1 MAVSEALKGTYD
13 YRLVVLSVLIAT
25 LASYAALDLAGRVT
39 AARGHVR
46 LAWLAG
52 GAFAMGLGIW
62 SMHYVGMLAY
72 SLPVPILYDWPTVV
86 VSLLAAIYASGVALF
101 VVSRERMGLW
111 SAGIGGVAMGIGIAA
126 MHYIGMDAM
135 RLRAMCHYSPSVVA
149 LSVMLA
155 IVISLVALWL
165 TFSLRSDSGSAGWRK
180 GASAILMGA
189 AIPVMH
195 YTGMAAV
202 SYVPMDTAPDLSHA
216 LEISAVG
223 LGAIAL
229 VTLTVL
235 SLAILTSLIDRRFT
249 AQSLELSLSE
259 QRYKQLVES
268 AQVIIWRQNVETS
281 AFSFINH
288 EVEELLGYDPGEFL
302 ADENFWL
309 NHLHPEDRDIAESFR
324 RAAAEGRGP
333 QCFEHRMVSAGGDAI
348 WLKTSVSL
356 ISGSGISGSGGDKAE
371 LAGVMAD
378 ITERKH
384 AQEAAEAASR
394 AKSQFLANMSHEL
407 RTPMNAII
415 GYSDLLIDEANESGD
430 TGLQQA
436 IPDLDRIRGAGK
448 QLLALINDILD
459 LSKIEAGKI
468 DLHYEEFEMRDLIA
482 DVRTVSEPL
491 AATNGNQL
499 RLEFEEGVIC
509 CDLVRV
515 RQILFNLLGNA
526 CKFTQAGTVGL
537 TVAFGG
543 NPSGVGSPPGE
554 LVKFQVRDSGI
565 GISAEQI
572 ERVFEVFAQADSSTT
587 RRYGGTGLG
596 LAITKNFCELLDGR
610 IEVESAPGEGTV
622 FTVWLPRY
630 GRKAA
635 KAKSRDQAASK
646 SLAMV

>member
-1 MAVSEALKGTYD
+1 MAATEALKGTYD

-39 AARGHVR
+39 AAHGRAR

-52 GAFAMGLGIW
+52 GASAMGLGIW

-72 SLPVPILYDWPTVV
+72 SLPVPILYDWPTVL
-86 VSLLAAIYASGVALF
+86 VSLLAAVCASGIALF
-101 VVSRERMGLW
+101 VVSRERMSAA
-111 SAGIGGVAMGIGIAA
+111 SAGVGGVAMGIGIAA
-126 MHYIGMDAM
+126 MHYTGMEAM
-135 RLRAMCHYSPSVVA
+135 RLPAMCHYSPGIVA
-149 LSVMLA
+149 LSVLLA

-165 TFSLRSDSGSAGWRK
+165 TFSLRDDSGKQGWRK
-180 GASAILMGA
+180 PASAILMGA

-202 SYVPMDTAPDLSHA
+202 SYIPMDARADLTHA
-216 LEISAVG
+216 LEISALG
-223 LGAIAL
+223 LVAIAT
-229 VTLTVL
+229 VTLMVL

-259 QRYKQLVES
+259 QRYRQLVES

-288 EVEELLGYDPGEFL
+288 EVEELLGFNPGEFL

-309 NHLHPEDRDIAESFR
+309 DHLHPEDRDVAESFR

-333 QCFEHRMVSAGGDAI
+333 QCFEHRMVSAAGNVI

-356 ISGSGISGSGGDKAE
+356 ISGRRISGGSADEAE
-371 LAGVMAD
+371 LVGVMAD

-384 AQEAAEAASR
+384 AQEAAEAGSR

-415 GYSDLLIDEANESGD
+415 GYSDLLIEEANEDGD
-430 TGLQQA
+430 IGLRRA

-448 QLLALINDILD
+448 HLLALINNILD

-491 AATNGNQL
+491 AAANGSQL
-499 RLEFEEGVIC
+499 RLEFEEGVMC

-515 RQILFNLLGNA
+515 RQILFNLIGNA
-526 CKFTQAGTVGL
+526 CKFTQAGMVEVTATCL
-537 TVAFGG
+537 DSA
-543 NPSGVGSPPGE
+543 SGE

-565 GISAEQI
+565 GMSAEQI

-610 IEVESAPGEGTV
+610 IEVESAPGEGSV

-635 KAKSRDQAASK
+635 QPAAKAKPRDQAASN

>member
-52 GAFAMGLGIW
+52 GAFAMGLGVW

-72 SLPVPILYDWPTVV
+72 SLPVPILYDWPTVA

-101 VVSRERMGLW
+101 VVSREQMGLR
-111 SAGIGGVAMGIGIAA
+111 SAGIGGIAMGMGIAA

-135 RLRAMCHYSPSVVA
+135 RLPAMCHYSPGIVA
-149 LSVMLA
+149 LSVLLA

-165 TFSLRSDSGSAGWRK
+165 TFSLRGESGGGWRK
-180 GASAILMGA
+180 AASAILMGA

-202 SYVPMDTAPDLSHA
+202 SYAPMAAAPDLSHA

-309 NHLHPEDRDIAESFR
+309 DHLHPEDRDVAESFR
-324 RAAAEGRGP
+324 RAAAEGRGA
-333 QCFEHRMVSAGGDAI
+333 QCFEHRMVSADGNVI

-356 ISGSGISGSGGDKAE
+356 ISGRGVDEAE
-371 LAGVMAD
+371 LVGVMAD

-384 AQEAAEAASR
+384 AQEAAEAGSR

-415 GYSDLLIDEANESGD
+415 GYSDLLIDEANDGDDSG
-430 TGLQQA
+430 LRLA
-436 IPDLDRIRGAGK
+436 IPDLRRIRSAGK
-448 QLLALINDILD
+448 QLLALINNILD

-491 AATNGNQL
+491 AAKNGNDL
-499 RLEFEEGVIC
+499 RLEFEEGVMC
-509 CDLVRV
+509 CDVVRV

-526 CKFTQAGTVGL
+526 CKFTEAGTVGL
-537 TVAFGG
+537 TASFVG

-630 GRKAA
+630 GREAA
-635 KAKSRDQAASK
+635 KAKSRDQAAPN

>member
-1 MAVSEALKGTYD
+1 MAATEALQGTYD

-46 LAWLAG
+46 LAWLSG

-111 SAGIGGVAMGIGIAA
+111 SAGFGGVAMGVGIAA

-135 RLRAMCHYSPSVVA
+135 RLRAMCHYSPKIVV
-149 LSVMLA
+149 LSVILA

-165 TFSLRSDSGSAGWRK
+165 TFSLRGGSGSGGWRK
-180 GASAILMGA
+180 VASAVLMGA

-202 SYVPMDTAPDLSHA
+202 SYTLMDAAPNLTHA
-216 LEISAVG
+216 LEISDVG

-249 AQSLELSLSE
+249 AQSLELNLSE
-259 QRYKQLVES
+259 QRYRQLVES

-302 ADENFWL
+302 ADENFWVD
-309 NHLHPEDRDIAESFR
+309 HLHPEDREIAESFR
-324 RAAAEGRGP
+324 RAAAEGRGA
-333 QCFEHRMVSAGGDAI
+333 QCFEHRMISVGGKVI

-356 ISGSGISGSGGDKAE
+356 ISGSGADQAE
-371 LAGVMAD
+371 LVGVMAD

-384 AQEAAEAASR
+384 AQEAAEAGSR

-415 GYSDLLIDEANESGD
+415 GYSDMLIDEANDGAD
-430 TGLQQA
+430 AGLRQA
-436 IPDLDRIRGAGK
+436 IPDLDRIRSSGR
-448 QLLALINDILD
+448 QLLALINNILD
-459 LSKIEAGKI
+459 LSKIEAGKV
-468 DLHYEEFEMRDLIA
+468 DLHYEEFEMRELIT
-482 DVRTVSEPL
+482 DVKTVSEPL
-491 AATNGNQL
+491 AAKNGNQL
-499 RLEFEEGVIC
+499 RLEFEEGAMY

-515 RQILFNLLGNA
+515 RQILFNLIGNA
-526 CKFTQAGTVGL
+526 CKFTKAGSVGL
-537 TVAFGG
+537 TVASVAGVAGEGG
-543 NPSGVGSPPGE
+543 E
-554 LVKFQVRDSGI
+554 RMKFQVKDSGI
-565 GISAEQI
+565 GMSAEQI
-572 ERVFEVFAQADSSTT
+572 EHVFEVFAQADSSTT

-596 LAITKNFCELLDGR
+596 LAITRNFCEMLDGH
-610 IEVESAPGEGTV
+610 IEVESKPGEGSV

-635 KAKSRDQAASK
+635 KAQPRDQAAPN
-646 SLAMV
+646 SLAIV